1 MTLTTFVKIIQ
12 IGGGYPILHNY
23 QKELYYLKETIKYVH
38 MYQLNFYEKT
48 KKNE

>member
-23 QKELYYLKETIKYVH
+23 QKELYYLKETIKYV
-38 MYQLNFYEKT
+38 QLNFYEKT